1 MRTIAGWRKH
11 VCCRSRSA
19 SVLQHWAAF
28 WLRIG
33 TREICSI
40 SVSSLFL
47 QPGSCSTAP
56 RFCQDPGTG
65 KELLP
70 IADAALNGGV
80 NSRQAKLALLMMD
93 V

>member
-1 MRTIAGWRKH
+1 MCAVEAG
-11 VCCRSRSA
+11 
-19 SVLQHWAAF
+19 
-28 WLRIG
+28 
-33 TREICSI
+33 
-40 SVSSLFL
+40 
-47 QPGSCSTAP
+47 QPSSCSTGLCSGSGLAHGKSAESRSEQLILASCSQRHVFVRTQVLP
-56 RFCQDPGTG
+56 TG

>member
-1 MRTIAGWRKH
+1 MCAVEAGQPSPCSAGLCSGSGLAHGKSAE
-11 VCCRSRSA
+11 SRSEQLILA
-19 SVLQHWAAF
+19 
-28 WLRIG
+28 
-33 TREICSI
+33 
-40 SVSSLFL
+40 
-47 QPGSCSTAP
+47 SCSAAP
-56 RFCQDPGTG
+56 RFCQDSGTG